1 MRHTLI
7 ILSLVLST
15 AAQAQTPCEGGF
27 ADIYPCDKIDLL
39 TFIPTNELGSDA
51 GQNDIWGWTDPID
64 GHEYALLGKLDGTA
78 FVDVTNPL
86 SPILVGF
93 LPAHNGS
100 SSTWRDIKVYS
111 DHAFIVSEAPGHG
124 MQVFD
129 LNQLRDVESF
139 PAAFE
144 ESAHYDGFGNCHNV
158 NINEETGYAYPI
170 GTNLFSG
177 GPHFINIQDPLN
189 PALEGSYSGDGYSH
203 DAQVVIYNGP
213 DTDYQGREI
222 YFGFHGNSSEGLVI
236 VDVTEKSDPEFVS
249 RTGYDCQDYTHQG
262 WLTPDQ
268 RYVLLNDE
276 LDEGTF
282 GYNTRTRI
290 MDITDLDNPVLAGNY
305 NSPVSATDHNVYTLG
320 DHAYMSNYTSGLR
333 VVDISALDDGLASEV
348 AYFDVYPENDNAGY
362 SGTWSNYPYFE
373 SGTIVVTHRT
383 NGLFIVALQDL
394 QGATAVDP
402 LDTEICPAEVS
413 VPEFEELFFTL
424 SPNPAN
430 DILELRSDESVLSIQ
445 MLDVTGREVMNEV
458 SATPSQSKNLSID
471 ISSLKPGVYTIR
483 VNGSVGTGQRFI
495 KN

>member
-1 MRHTLI
+1 MVFSI
-7 ILSLVLST
+7 
-15 AAQAQTPCEGGF
+15 AAQAQIPCEGGF
-27 ADIYPCDKIDLL
+27 ADIYPCNKIDLL

-51 GQNDIWGWTDPID
+51 GQNDIWGWTDPED

-78 FVDVTNPL
+78 FVDVTEPL
-86 SPILVGF
+86 SPVLVGF
-93 LPAHNGS
+93 LPSHNGT
-100 SSTWRDIKVYS
+100 SSTWRDIKVYN

-129 LNQLRDVESF
+129 LSQLRDVVSVPET
-139 PAAFE
+139 FE
-144 ESAHYDGFGNCHNV
+144 ESAHYDGFGNCHNIT
-158 NINEETGYAYPI
+158 INEETGYAYPI
-170 GTNLFSG
+170 GTSLFSG

-189 PALEGSYSGDGYSH
+189 PVLEGSYSDEGYSH

-213 DTDYQGREI
+213 DADYQGREI
-222 YFGFHGNSSEGLVI
+222 YFGFNGNSAEGLVI
-236 VDVTEKSDPEFVS
+236 VDITVKSDPEFIS

-268 RYVLLNDE
+268 HYVLLNDE

-305 NSPVSATDHNVYTLG
+305 NSPVSSTDHNVYTLG

-348 AYFDVYPENDNAGY
+348 AFFDVYPENDNAGY

-383 NGLFIVALQDL
+383 NGLFILALQDL
-394 QGATAVDP
+394 GGATAVDP

-413 VPEFEELFFTL
+413 VIERDAIAFIL
-424 SPNPAN
+424 SPNPADDLLIVQAELPIQFIQIL
-430 DILELRSDESVLSIQ
+430 DIS
-445 MLDVTGREVMNEV
+445 GREVLSLN
-458 SATPSQSKNLSID
+458 ATSH
-471 ISSLKPGVYTIR
+471 ISSQRISLDVNTLKPGIYAVRI
-483 VNGSVGTGQRFI
+483 NGNLGLSQRFV